1 MKKVFLIALIA
12 LVFMAGVY
20 AEEKT
25 TNVTWDLSTE
35 DAASREWGFY
45 TDDTLSTEDE
55 EVALTTHVDGST
67 VTGSGTTYV
76 GYKIIGPAVTIKL
89 YANSGLTING
99 AGSGDPIHWT
109 GTLTEGSELENPIIG
124 GEGKYGAENAIT
136 ILDESTSGTPPTTA
150 LRTDHYLL
158 TVNTVGNA
166 ADKAPGSYSAVMTLE
181 LQPVDT
187 V

>member
-25 TNVTWDLSTE
+25 TDVTWDLSTDE
-35 DAASREWGFY
+35 TNREWGFY
-45 TDDTLSTEDE
+45 TDDTLSTADV
-55 EVALTTHVDGST
+55 EVALTTNVDGST

-89 YANSGLTING
+89 YANSALTING

-136 ILDESTSGTPPTTA
+136 ILDESSTSGTPPTTA

-166 ADKAPGSYSAVMTLE
+166 ADKAPGNYSAVMTLVLE
-181 LQPVDT
+181 PVE

>member
-20 AEEKT
+20 AQEKT
-25 TNVTWDLSTE
+25 TKVTWDLSTE

-45 TDDTLSTEDE
+45 TDDTLSTVDE
-55 EVALTTHVDGST
+55 EVVLTTNVDGST

-89 YANSGLTING
+89 YANSALTAGDNG
-99 AGSGDPIHWT
+99 TPIDWT
-109 GTLTEGSELENPIIG
+109 GTLSGTNVGNLDETVIG
-124 GEGKYGAENAIT
+124 GANNYEAANAIT
-136 ILDESTSGTPPTTA
+136 ILDESENGTPPATA
-150 LRTDHYLL
+150 LRTDKYLL

-166 ADKAPGSYSAVMTLE
+166 AVAAPGSYSAVMTLE
-181 LQPVDT
+181 LLPVDT

>member
-20 AEEKT
+20 AQEKT
-25 TNVTWDLSTE
+25 TKVTWDLSTE

-45 TDDTLSTEDE
+45 TDDTLSTADE
-55 EVALTTHVDGST
+55 EVALTTNVDGST

-89 YANSGLTING
+89 YANAGLTIGG
-99 AGSGDPIHWT
+99 AGSGEPIHWT
-109 GTLTEGSELENPIIG
+109 GTLSGEHEANLDEKVIG
-124 GEGKYGAENAIT
+124 GEDNYGAENAIT
-136 ILDESTSGTPPTTA
+136 ILDEQTTAPTTA
-150 LRTDHYLL
+150 LRTDKYLL

-166 ADKAPGSYSAVMTLE
+166 AEAAPGSYSAVMTLV

-187 V
+187 N